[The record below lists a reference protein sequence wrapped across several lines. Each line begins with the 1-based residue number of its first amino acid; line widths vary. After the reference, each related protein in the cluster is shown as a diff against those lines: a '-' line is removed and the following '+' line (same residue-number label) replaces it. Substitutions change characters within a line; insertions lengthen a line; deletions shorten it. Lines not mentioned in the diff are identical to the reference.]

1 MATTG
6 DDLLTTGQVAK
17 LLGTSRQQVVNLC
30 ERGELPF
37 VKVGAHRRLRREH
50 VEALL
55 HPKPELTR
63 DQLKSLWLHQ
73 AIAGS
78 LVTDPDA
85 VLKKAGENL
94 DRLLRQH
101 QGTMTEVWLK
111 RWQDKIN
118 EGVGAVLKT
127 LTSDDPE
134 AVELRQNSPF
144 AGVLSQPQRTKVLGS
159 FTRRGWGRVA

>member
-1 MATTG
+1 MVTTG
-6 DDLLTTGQVAK
+6 GDLLTTGQAAK
-17 LLGTSRQQVVNLC
+17 LLGSSRQQVVNLC
-30 ERGELPF
+30 ERGDLPF
-37 VKVGAHRRLRREH
+37 VKVGMHRRIERSQ
-50 VEALL
+50 VEAMLR
-55 HPKPELTR
+55 PKPELTR

-73 AIAGS
+73 AVAGN

-85 VLKKAGENL
+85 VLGKARENL

-101 QGTMTEVWLK
+101 RDTMTEVWLK
-111 RWQDKIN
+111 RWEIKIE

-144 AGVLSQPQRTKVLGS
+144 AGVLSQSQRKKILES
-159 FTRRGWGRVA
+159 FTRSGWKRP